1 MMTSVQCANILGL
14 DYDSCLFT
22 SQELRDMCSD
32 LEFIIETK
40 IDNNVDIFTSGADIR
55 YFETE
60 KFREQISK
68 RFYRYDE
75 KFREELIADMV
86 H

>member
-1 MMTSVQCANILGL
+1 
-14 DYDSCLFT
+14 
-22 SQELRDMCSD
+22 MCTD
-32 LEFIIETK
+32 LEFIIENK
-40 IDNNVDIFTSGADIR
+40 IDNNVDIFTSDADIR